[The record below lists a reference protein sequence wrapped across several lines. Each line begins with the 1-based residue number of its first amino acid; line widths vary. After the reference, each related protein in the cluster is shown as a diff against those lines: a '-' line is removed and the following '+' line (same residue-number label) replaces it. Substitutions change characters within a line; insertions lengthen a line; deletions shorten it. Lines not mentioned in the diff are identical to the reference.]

1 MQEFIEN
8 EITTEENKPMVSYFW
23 KGLALFLLGVIVG
36 ILFAPI
42 KKGVSIG
49 NNNNIVGKDDD
60 EDCFENCCG
69 DRDNW
74 EDWDEYSEDPD
85 DDEGIKF

>member
-8 EITTEENKPMVSYFW
+8 EDTTEKNQPMVSYFW

-36 ILFAPI
+36 FLFAPL
-42 KKGVSIG
+42 KKGVNIG
-49 NNNNIVGKDDD
+49 NNNNIVSDDD
-60 EDCFENCCG
+60 EDDDDDYEY
-69 DRDNW
+69 
-74 EDWDEYSEDPD
+74 WDEYEDDPD